1 MDRATPPNTDER
13 CTDLMVARCHK
24 LSLPCIRLGAGRALP
39 VDLPDSDA
47 LRAFLDSPAMVQ
59 LLRGAAAQKLGLD
72 LADAIKLFEGCWLL
86 ALDNSRCPASPM
98 ALVLTEPAL
107 HSGPFGVICA
117 GAGLDPAAMRQ
128 KLDPWIQRGM
138 HGPERLAAVLRWTRE
153 DLEAADRQDG
163 LLREFSD
170 KLIQSYEETHV
181 LFRIMRFMAS
191 TGSPRQQ
198 VQLVCNQI
206 LQILPFRWVAVLF
219 KSQDR
224 VEASLRDQLILAGDV
239 PCDEHEFRAE
249 LVALLESQN
258 GDNWTRVLYPE
269 DNLLAGVVGAE
280 IACDPITYNGT
291 VVGALVAGNK
301 NGKGSDTA
309 VASPE
314 IQFIDAVAD
323 FLGTFHENAVRF
335 AEQQALFMG
344 SLQALTAAIDAK
356 DPYTRGHSER
366 VAFLSGALAI
376 ALGLGDDTAERI
388 RVAGLV
394 HDIGKIGVPEA
405 ILCKAGR
412 LTDDEFEAIKKHPE
426 IGHRILRDIDPLHD
440 VLPGVLHHH
449 ERWDGRGYP
458 HKLAG
463 DKIPMI
469 ARIIG
474 LADTFDAMSSTRSYR
489 PALPREHVIQEIERN
504 AGSQFDPRIVEAF
517 RNVNLAGYDELLAKR
532 PVVAD
537 QPSIGLAA

>member
-1 MDRATPPNTDER
+1 MDQLLQVKNDDR
-13 CTDLMVARCHK
+13 CTGLMVARCQK
-24 LSLPCIRLGAGRALP
+24 LSLPCIRFTQDRVTQLSYA
-39 VDLPDSDA
+39 DA
-47 LRAFLDSPAMVQ
+47 PGLSSFLAAPAMVQ
-59 LLRGAAAQKLGLD
+59 LIKGAVDRQLGEEPGD
-72 LADAIKLFEGCWLL
+72 GIKLFDGCWLL
-86 ALDNSRCPASPM
+86 PLEASGSVDAPAAVM
-98 ALVLTEPAL
+98 LTEDAL
-107 HSGPFGVICA
+107 QSGAFNVVSGSAGV
-117 GAGLDPAAMRQ
+117 DPAQMRA
-128 KLDPWIQRGM
+128 LLAPWVQHGM
-138 HGPERLAAVLRWTRE
+138 RVPDRLIAVLRWTRE
-153 DLEAADRQDG
+153 DLEAANRQDT

-206 LQILPFRWVAVLF
+206 GQILPFRWVCVIF
-219 KSQDR
+219 RDQER
-224 VEASLRDQLILAGDV
+224 VEATLRGELVIAGEI
-239 PCDEHEFRAE
+239 PCNPDEFRKELAE
-249 LVALLESQN
+249 ILEAQN

-269 DNLLAGVVGAE
+269 ESLLAGLVGAE
-280 IACDPITYNGT
+280 VACDPITYNGA
-291 VVGALVAGNK
+291 VVGALFAGNK
-301 NGKGSDTA
+301 TGVGIEAA

-366 VAFLSGALAI
+366 VAFLSGAI
-376 ALGLGDDTAERI
+376 AAAMGLGQENAERA

-394 HDIGKIGVPEA
+394 HDIGKIGVPEN

-412 LTDDEFEAIKKHPE
+412 LTDEEFEAIKRHPE
-426 IGHRILRDIDPLHD
+426 IGHRILRDIDPFHD

-463 DKIPMI
+463 DKIPI
-469 ARIIG
+469 LARIIG

-489 PALPREHVIQEIERN
+489 PALPRDHVLREIERG
-504 AGSQFDPRIVEAF
+504 AGSQFDPRIVDAF
-517 RNVNLAGYDELLAKR
+517 KHVDLTGYDELLAKR
-532 PVVAD
+532 PTVAE
-537 QPSIGLAA
+537 PPALGIAA